1 MNTLKYKSLFL
12 LFFITASTVFGQL
25 TLRKTWNGQYDIKL
39 VGSMVLQPAFVSS
52 TSPIV
57 VTGFVTDDM
66 TMRAGNVLTENND
79 FNGFPSNPAIPEN
92 VFLGLPITDPANT
105 MLNGKTCANPG
116 TGELKYNVTNRNV
129 ALVYTDCDDD
139 FNTFQSSAAYLD
151 FGNNMSCTEI
161 KAAYLYWSGETGSMC
176 TYGPYPG
183 TATMKSY
190 NGGAVGNRTST
201 YKKVL
206 FKTPIDNNY
215 MEVNAVRELTLAGIN
230 NTVCVADVT
239 DIVKGKPGGLFW
251 VANVQTTSKGSSGVS
266 AGWCLVVLFTPPN
279 CPPRMINLWD
289 GLEAGLDEA
298 GRSRDIWLNNLVTPA
313 TKNFKSYMGVGV
325 LDGENI
331 APCLYGDMTS
341 SMINY
346 PVTKLDGTTVNIP
359 SRIPFETLNFQSY
372 KTVTGQPTV
381 TGDLIRLNPFATDQP
396 YYRFA
401 TKNGAPVI
409 YPGGVQTGNL
419 FPSMQ
424 DACTNSTFENF
435 QFVPG
440 IDGISSSRITSY
452 DEVTNTNGNEIRR
465 LPQKKYTMG
474 FDAHHFRLPVNALV
488 EGATQAKMTYFS
500 GDQGGTLPFMAY
512 IAIET
517 LQPRLLLHKT
527 SLVQKTQ
534 LDQEIE
540 YKLKV
545 ENVGGLLSQSGA
557 YITDTL
563 DLPLDFVPG
572 SVQYL
577 YGKTP
582 PQSFEIINQGQDQN
596 EVLKFYLPA
605 IQAANLQVAQDSVV
619 ITFKAKVKGLDRIDI
634 WSVGC
639 RRTIRNKA
647 TVYYSSSDG
656 ETFES
661 GSNSGGGCPGEGQF
675 ADVKVDDQTLEQAII
690 ESHNIEAVLTTR
702 VNQNPNL
709 KIVDVIREYLTAAV
723 GQQQALLYTI
733 TTLEGDIVSPTATF
747 DTNTAIQ
754 RYIASYDMG
763 YECIEVYNFKF
774 TVGKVPK
781 VNLLVTNT
789 SCVGSSDGKITITLT
804 EGQPGF
810 TCKVVNAN
818 DASIVYYNAFTPDTE
833 TTVQHDVC
841 ALPAGNYAIIVGDKG
856 ELLVTENVT
865 IKDPLP
871 LTLSINGPNSVCSGS
886 NATLTTTTTGR
897 GQSVPLTYAW
907 KKSTDNTNWDPIP
920 GVTGSSLTQTI
931 NEDTYYMAYVCDDA
945 CQTSATKQVIASPIP
960 TVVLHQDTT
969 VSITINP
976 TATFIAQVSNYT
988 PPVSSYTWRMSTNN
1002 GVSWQN
1008 IPATGALGTHTKVND
1023 STYTVS
1029 NITSLAMNGYKYQV
1043 SVTDAASCS
1052 STTSVATLT
1061 VVEGPAVTH
1070 TSVPTK
1076 CSDSSDGELHFTISA
1091 GETAQEYSVTL
1102 YTGSGYSDANQPS
1115 SPAVSSLSPNFVG
1128 GSTRTLDV
1136 TGLASGQYS
1145 LILRPVGGLPG
1156 LKNYYTTYTVTAPSA
1171 IVASVSGKTMI
1182 CTGSQVSLSSQVSG
1196 GTVGGTRSYLW
1207 QESNDG
1213 VTFSDI
1219 NTEVTPSLT
1228 ATVNNDVYYRLQT
1241 MVNGHCPTYSAAHF
1255 VTALPV
1261 PVVETL
1267 LTDSGCYAFDL
1278 TNFHAV
1284 ETSGISNYSLTLH
1297 YGMPSSATDNRFLIP
1312 SNNYLLRE
1320 DQKKPFKFVNRQW
1333 PIFARMSVQD
1343 LCYGVGVTTIYIKD
1357 IDLCSPIII
1366 SKFFS
1371 PDGDGINE
1379 LFQIEGL
1386 QDYSSPEIFI
1396 YDRYGKLVF
1405 SGNAASVT
1413 PPNGWD
1419 GKYLGRPLPSDDYWY
1434 VIKLIETKN
1443 KIGNFSLKRKKE

>member
-1 MNTLKYKSLFL
+1 
-12 LFFITASTVFGQL
+12 
-25 TLRKTWNGQYDIKL
+25 
-39 VGSMVLQPAFVSS
+39 
-52 TSPIV
+52 
-57 VTGFVTDDM
+57 
-66 TMRAGNVLTENND
+66 
-79 FNGFPSNPAIPEN
+79 
-92 VFLGLPITDPANT
+92 
-105 MLNGKTCANPG
+105 
-116 TGELKYNVTNRNV
+116 
-129 ALVYTDCDDD
+129 
-139 FNTFQSSAAYLD
+139 
-151 FGNNMSCTEI
+151 
-161 KAAYLYWSGETGSMC
+161 
-176 TYGPYPG
+176 
-183 TATMKSY
+183 
-190 NGGAVGNRTST
+190 
-201 YKKVL
+201 
-206 FKTPIDNNY
+206 
-215 MEVNAVRELTLAGIN
+215 
-230 NTVCVADVT
+230 
-239 DIVKGKPGGLFW
+239 
-251 VANVQTTSKGSSGVS
+251 
-266 AGWCLVVLFTPPN
+266 
-279 CPPRMINLWD
+279 
-289 GLEAGLDEA
+289 
-298 GRSRDIWLNNLVTPA
+298 
-313 TKNFKSYMGVGV
+313 
-325 LDGENI
+325 
-331 APCLYGDMTS
+331 
-341 SMINY
+341 
-346 PVTKLDGTTVNIP
+346 
-359 SRIPFETLNFQSY
+359 
-372 KTVTGQPTV
+372 
-381 TGDLIRLNPFATDQP
+381 
-396 YYRFA
+396 
-401 TKNGAPVI
+401 
-409 YPGGVQTGNL
+409 
-419 FPSMQ
+419 
-424 DACTNSTFENF
+424 
-435 QFVPG
+435 
-440 IDGISSSRITSY
+440 
-452 DEVTNTNGNEIRR
+452 
-465 LPQKKYTMG
+465 
-474 FDAHHFRLPVNALV
+474 
-488 EGATQAKMTYFS
+488 
-500 GDQGGTLPFMAY
+500 
-512 IAIET
+512 
-517 LQPRLLLHKT
+517 
-527 SLVQKTQ
+527 
-534 LDQEIE
+534 
-540 YKLKV
+540 
-545 ENVGGLLSQSGA
+545 
-557 YITDTL
+557 
-563 DLPLDFVPG
+563 
-572 SVQYL
+572 
-577 YGKTP
+577 
-582 PQSFEIINQGQDQN
+582 
-596 EVLKFYLPA
+596 
-605 IQAANLQVAQDSVV
+605 
-619 ITFKAKVKGLDRIDI
+619 
-634 WSVGC
+634 
-639 RRTIRNKA
+639 
-647 TVYYSSSDG
+647 
-656 ETFES
+656 
-661 GSNSGGGCPGEGQF
+661 
-675 ADVKVDDQTLEQAII
+675 
-690 ESHNIEAVLTTR
+690 
-702 VNQNPNL
+702 
-709 KIVDVIREYLTAAV
+709 
-723 GQQQALLYTI
+723 
-733 TTLEGDIVSPTATF
+733 
-747 DTNTAIQ
+747 
-754 RYIASYDMG
+754 
-763 YECIEVYNFKF
+763 
-774 TVGKVPK
+774 
-781 VNLLVTNT
+781 
-789 SCVGSSDGKITITLT
+789 
-804 EGQPGF
+804 
-810 TCKVVNAN
+810 
-818 DASIVYYNAFTPDTE
+818 
-833 TTVQHDVC
+833 
-841 ALPAGNYAIIVGDKG
+841 
-856 ELLVTENVT
+856 
-865 IKDPLP
+865 
-871 LTLSINGPNSVCSGS
+871 
-886 NATLTTTTTGR
+886 
-897 GQSVPLTYAW
+897 
-907 KKSTDNTNWDPIP
+907 
-920 GVTGSSLTQTI
+920 
-931 NEDTYYMAYVCDDA
+931 
-945 CQTSATKQVIASPIP
+945 
-960 TVVLHQDTT
+960 
-969 VSITINP
+969 
-976 TATFIAQVSNYT
+976 
-988 PPVSSYTWRMSTNN
+988 MSTNN